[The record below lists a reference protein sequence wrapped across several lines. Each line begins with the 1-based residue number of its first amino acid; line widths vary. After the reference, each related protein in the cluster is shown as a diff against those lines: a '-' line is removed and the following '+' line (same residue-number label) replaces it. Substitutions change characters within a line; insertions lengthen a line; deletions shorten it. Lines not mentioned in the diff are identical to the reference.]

1 MPRTTLLAVSQT
13 DDDERLGLL
22 LRKLRRRAGQTQEQ
36 LAAVAQIPIDDISAI
51 ETGQVGCVRVDRV
64 RAAFGGVDGRLY
76 LRPWYMGAA
85 ADRLLDQDHA
95 AIVEEAAS
103 VFARRVW
110 RPEIEVTFSQY
121 GERGSIDLFAA
132 YEATRTV
139 AVCEIKSAFGSLEE
153 TNRSLDVKVRLA
165 PEIAERVFGWQP
177 AFVGRLL
184 IVPDQSTSAE
194 QSGNTEQPWPASTRN
209 GAETCGRGFVAQ
221 TGPSRRSGFCQFRQR
236 AGARR
241 PDGRTWCQLRRIGGK
256 RRKGWQ

>member
-184 IVPDQSTSAE
+184 IVPDQSTIRRAVRE
-194 QSGNTEQPWPASTRN
+194 HRATMASVYPER
-209 GAETCGRGFVAQ
+209 
-221 TGPSRRSGFCQFRQR
+221 SRDVR
-236 AGARR
+236 AWLRR
-241 PDGRTWCQLRRIGGK
+241 PDRPIAAIWFLSIPAEGRSETP
-256 RRKGWQ
+256 

>member
-1 MPRTTLLAVSQT
+1 VTRTTLLAVSQA

-22 LRKLRRRAGQTQEQ
+22 LRKLRRRAGQTQAQ
-36 LAAVAQIPIDDISAI
+36 LAAVAQIPIDDVSAI
-51 ETGQVGCVRVDRV
+51 ETGQVGRVRVDRV

-85 ADRLLDQDHA
+85 ADRLLDEDHA

-110 RPEIEVTFSQY
+110 RPEVEVTFSEF

-139 AVCEIKSAFGSLEE
+139 VVCEMKSAFGSLEE

-165 PEIAERVFGWQP
+165 PGIAERVFGWQP

-184 IVPDQSTSAE
+184 IVPDQSPIRRVVRVHAATMTSLY
-194 QSGNTEQPWPASTRN
+194 PAR
-209 GAETCGRGFVAQ
+209 
-221 TGPSRRSGFCQFRQR
+221 SRQIR
-236 AGARR
+236 AWLRK
-241 PDGRTWCQLRRIGGK
+241 PDCDIAGIWFLSIPADSRTK
-256 RRKGWQ
+256 TP

>member
-1 MPRTTLLAVSQT
+1 MSQA

-36 LAAVAQIPIDDISAI
+36 LATVAQIPIDDVSAI
-51 ETGQVGCVRVDRV
+51 ETGQVGRVRVDRV

-85 ADRLLDQDHA
+85 ADRLLDEDHA

-103 VFARRVW
+103 VFTRRVW
-110 RPEIEVTFSQY
+110 RPEIEVTFSQF
-121 GERGSIDLFAA
+121 GERGSIDLLAA

-184 IVPDQSTSAE
+184 IVPDQSTIRRAVRE
-194 QSGNTEQPWPASTRN
+194 HQATMASVYP
-209 GAETCGRGFVAQ
+209 GR
-221 TGPSRRSGFCQFRQR
+221 SRDVR
-236 AGARR
+236 AWLRR
-241 PDGRTWCQLRRIGGK
+241 PDRPIAAIWFLSIPAYGRSETP
-256 RRKGWQ
+256 